1 SARRATASTTARVI
15 RRGGAM
21 ASMRCEFVAAWW
33 SISSPSVAPP
43 TGCRRT
49 PANWNTRR
57 LQAHRGAFPAWLPGT
72 PDPSPSRYAA
82 TTADE
87 IDEIDEFFLGDEEGG
102 GTRRCRADE
111 ETSQKEVRSG

>member
-49 PANWNTRR
+49 PTNWNTRR
-57 LQAHRGAFPAWLPGT
+57 LQAHRGSSRAWLPGT
-72 PDPSPSRYAA
+72 TDPSPGRYAA
-82 TTADE
+82 TTAS
-87 IDEIDEFFLGDEEGG
+87 EIDEFFLGDEAGC